1 MAVKHLRTLEEF
13 LDLPE
18 VSEAQGWDELVRG
31 EAVEAVPA
39 GLGHN
44 EIVTMILSLLVAFV
58 RPQRL
63 GLVVNDGMGY
73 VLSQNPDTMRIPD
86 VSFVRRDRVPAD
98 RSSVKLFFIPP
109 DLAVEVVSPGDRPR
123 EMDDKVQQYLA
134 AGVRLVWIV
143 WPKPRSV
150 VVHTPDND
158 PQRLTEQDI
167 LTGGSVL
174 PGFSVSVAELFD
186 TNL

>member
-18 VSEAQGWDELVRG
+18 MSEAQGWDELVRG
-31 EAVEAVPA
+31 EVVEAVPA
-39 GLGHN
+39 GLEHN

-86 VSFVRRDRVPAD
+86 VSFVHHDRVPAN

-109 DLAVEVVSPGDRPR
+109 DLAIEVVSPGDRLR
-123 EMDDKVQQYLA
+123 EMDDKVRQYLA
-134 AGVRLVWIV
+134 AGVQLVWIV
-143 WPKPRSV
+143 WPDS
-150 VVHTPDND
+150 HTVIIYMPDAE
-158 PQRLTEQDI
+158 PQQLTEQDI
-167 LTGGSVL
+167 LTGGTVL
-174 PGFSVSVAELFD
+174 PGFSVLVAELFD
-186 TNL
+186 SNL